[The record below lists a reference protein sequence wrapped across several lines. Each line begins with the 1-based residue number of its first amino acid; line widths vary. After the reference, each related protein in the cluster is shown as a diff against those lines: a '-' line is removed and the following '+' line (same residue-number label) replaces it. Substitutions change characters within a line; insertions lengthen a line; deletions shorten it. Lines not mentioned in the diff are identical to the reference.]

1 MVKKTELKQKI
12 VGIGFEDDLIVRSQR
27 GKMYSVKLADDL
39 EIDINELLAKESDK
53 TIWANIDTEADI
65 WVITDVEI
73 NDD

>member
-1 MVKKTELKQKI
+1 
-12 VGIGFEDDLIVRSQR
+12 
-27 GKMYSVKLADDL
+27 MYSVKLADDL